1 MIDGMPKNSQKRE
14 EKIYKKKI
22 YVITHTYNNMRTFAS
37 AIQLNLL
44 TGFTGVGDD
53 Y

>member
-22 YVITHTYNNMRTFAS
+22 YVITHTYRLTTCAPS
-37 AIQLNLL
+37 AIQLNFL